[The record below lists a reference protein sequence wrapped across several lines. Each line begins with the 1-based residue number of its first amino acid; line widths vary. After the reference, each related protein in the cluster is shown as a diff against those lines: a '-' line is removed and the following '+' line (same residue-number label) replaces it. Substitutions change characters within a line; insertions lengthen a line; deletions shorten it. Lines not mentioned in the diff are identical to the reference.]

1 MLPGKEDRMNY
12 QELWNEENTQITERY
27 DLASDRIQEIPGENR
42 IPEPFR
48 SYFTEMS
55 RFAGQIE
62 ELARRQLRD
71 ELESL
76 SLEELKEL
84 NDSLYRDILP
94 EHYGEAT
101 ATRSMR
107 QKSWEK
113 TGGLFCLHF
122 MRSLEVRL
130 CLPMNAG

>member
-42 IPEPFR
+42 ILEPFR

-62 ELARRQLRD
+62 ELARRQTRAGVSMGARSVEIPVIATLRGTSP
-71 ELESL
+71 LA
-76 SLEELKEL
+76 
-84 NDSLYRDILP
+84 R
-94 EHYGEAT
+94 
-101 ATRSMR
+101 
-107 QKSWEK
+107 
-113 TGGLFCLHF
+113 
-122 MRSLEVRL
+122 
-130 CLPMNAG
+130 

>member
-1 MLPGKEDRMNY
+1 MLPGKEDRMKC
-12 QELWNEENTQITERY
+12 QDLWHEENTLITERY

-84 NDSLYRDILP
+84 NDSLYL
-94 EHYGEAT
+94 
-101 ATRSMR
+101 
-107 QKSWEK
+107 
-113 TGGLFCLHF
+113 
-122 MRSLEVRL
+122 SLIHI
-130 CLPMNAG
+130 